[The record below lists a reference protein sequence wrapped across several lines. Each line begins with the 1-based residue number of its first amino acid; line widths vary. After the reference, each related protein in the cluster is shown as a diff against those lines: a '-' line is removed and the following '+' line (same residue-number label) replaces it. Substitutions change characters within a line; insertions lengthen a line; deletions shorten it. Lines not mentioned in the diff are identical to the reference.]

1 MRNARTRGAFFLRG
15 GRRDESPPARRRRS
29 RLKTETTSPK
39 FRVRARRAPTG
50 PPPRREERTRVSFL
64 PCFAFEIFFANDT
77 ERTDRRVRREKRYRI
92 TTVYRAKNRTSA
104 RTHVGPHYT
113 TPLTKNKKKKA
124 SAAKKDATMV
134 DYLRDRERVAP
145 FSKATRHF
153 LFRPTHTASP
163 LSPILKLSSN
173 SKPLGTQC
181 CRYSDEH
188 AYPTRPGTCDAN
200 KPHLSPAPNRV
211 AIDTKRSISRCD
223 HSPCFA
229 ASPGRLC
236 R

>member
-15 GRRDESPPARRRRS
+15 RRRDESPPARRRRS

-50 PPPRREERTRVSFL
+50 PPPRREERARVSFL

-113 TPLTKNKKKKA
+113 TPLTKNEKKKA
-124 SAAKKDATMV
+124 SAEKKKRRYHGTYAT
-134 DYLRDRERVAP
+134 AN
-145 FSKATRHF
+145 
-153 LFRPTHTASP
+153 ASP
-163 LSPILKLSSN
+163 PFQ
-173 SKPLGTQC
+173 KPRVTFC
-181 CRYSDEH
+181 SVP
-188 AYPTRPGTCDAN
+188 PTP
-200 KPHLSPAPNRV
+200 PP
-211 AIDTKRSISRCD
+211 
-223 HSPCFA
+223 
-229 ASPGRLC
+229 LC
-236 R
+236 RRS

>member
-92 TTVYRAKNRTSA
+92 TTVHRAKNRTSA

-113 TPLTKNKKKKA
+113 TPLTKNEKKRLRPQKK
-124 SAAKKDATMV
+124 T
-134 DYLRDRERVAP
+134 LQLC
-145 FSKATRHF
+145 T
-153 LFRPTHTASP
+153 
-163 LSPILKLSSN
+163 
-173 SKPLGTQC
+173 G
-181 CRYSDEH
+181 
-188 AYPTRPGTCDAN
+188 TRPRTRRSLFKSHASLSVPSH
-200 KPHLSPAPNRV
+200 PHRLPSVADPEVVVQQQAVGYAVLPVQRRARVPDSSRDVRREQAPL
-211 AIDTKRSISRCD
+211 ISRAESRRD
-223 HSPCFA
+223 
-229 ASPGRLC
+229 
-236 R
+236 

>member
-15 GRRDESPPARRRRS
+15 RRRDESPPARRRRS

-50 PPPRREERTRVSFL
+50 PPPRREERARVSFL
-64 PCFAFEIFFANDT
+64 PFFAFEIFFANDT

-113 TPLTKNKKKKA
+113 TPLTKNEKKKA

-134 DYLRDRERVAP
+134 
-145 FSKATRHF
+145 
-153 LFRPTHTASP
+153 
-163 LSPILKLSSN
+163 
-173 SKPLGTQC
+173 
-181 CRYSDEH
+181 
-188 AYPTRPGTCDAN
+188 PTRPRTRRPLFKSHASLSVPSH
-200 KPHLSPAPNRV
+200 PHRLPSVADPEVVVQQQAVGYAVLPVQRRARVPDSSRDVRREQAPL
-211 AIDTKRSISRCD
+211 ISRAELRRD
-223 HSPCFA
+223 
-229 ASPGRLC
+229 
-236 R
+236 

>member
-64 PCFAFEIFFANDT
+64 PCFAFETFFANDT

-134 DYLRDRERVAP
+134 LYQKGRL
-145 FSKATRHF
+145 
-153 LFRPTHTASP
+153 
-163 LSPILKLSSN
+163 
-173 SKPLGTQC
+173 
-181 CRYSDEH
+181 
-188 AYPTRPGTCDAN
+188 PTRPRTRRFLFKSHASLSVPSH
-200 KPHLSPAPNRV
+200 PHRLPSVADPEVVVQQQAVGYAVLPVQRRARVPDSSRDVRREQAPL
-211 AIDTKRSISRCD
+211 ISRAESRRD
-223 HSPCFA
+223 
-229 ASPGRLC
+229 
-236 R
+236 

>member
-64 PCFAFEIFFANDT
+64 PCFAFETFFANDT

-113 TPLTKNKKKKA
+113 TPLTKNKKKKGFGR
-124 SAAKKDATMV
+124 KK
-134 DYLRDRERVAP
+134 R
-145 FSKATRHF
+145 
-153 LFRPTHTASP
+153 
-163 LSPILKLSSN
+163 
-173 SKPLGTQC
+173 
-181 CRYSDEH
+181 RYH
-188 AYPTRPGTCDAN
+188 GRLPTRPRTRRSLFKSHASLSVPSH
-200 KPHLSPAPNRV
+200 PHRLPSVADPEVVVQQQAVGYAVLPVQRRARVPDSSRDVRREQAPL
-211 AIDTKRSISRCD
+211 ISRAESRRD
-223 HSPCFA
+223 
-229 ASPGRLC
+229 
-236 R
+236 